1 MWSALVVCALLTA
14 CARPGGHPSPIGTL
28 EPSITQSSAEP
39 TKPPPNDACKLL
51 TAEEREDLMG
61 IPMNAEAPVRPANG
75 TQECIWTRSRYESAQ
90 AAIKVIALEGSTWA
104 QQARPQIARA
114 LGVQAGNRSL
124 VNKLEQALADL
135 SNAPTELSD
144 ERICEIYFL
153 YSEAYGLQRTE
164 ELLFYGSIGAIPA
177 VFAASC
183 EGGRVVMAG
192 FGEYGLR
199 GSIAANH
206 AAGRLLEAATGRAA
220 EVLRDAEA
228 DADDNGTTDA
238 EGTTEGGTSTDD
250 ESPGPEPSPD
260 EADEA
265 DEADSEGEEDS

>member
-1 MWSALVVCALLTA
+1 MWSALVACALLTA
-14 CARPGGHPSPIGTL
+14 CTGTNGKPSPIGTL

-61 IPMNAEAPVRPANG
+61 MPMNAEAPVRPANG
-75 TQECIWTRSRYESAQ
+75 TQECVWTRSKYESAQ
-90 AAIKVIALEGSTWA
+90 AAIKVIALEGTTWA
-104 QQARPQIARA
+104 QVARPQIARA
-114 LGVQAGNRSL
+114 LGVQAANGTL
-124 VNKLEQALADL
+124 TKKLESALADL
-135 SNAPTELSD
+135 STAPTELSD

-153 YSEAYGLQRTE
+153 YSEAYGLQQTE

-206 AAGRLLEAATGRAA
+206 AAGRLLDAAKGRAA
-220 EVLRDAEA
+220 EVLA
-228 DADDNGTTDA
+228 DADAGADEDETGTDD
-238 EGTTEGGTSTDD
+238 GD
-250 ESPGPEPSPD
+250 ESPSPAPD
-260 EADEA
+260 EQNEDTEDEDTE
-265 DEADSEGEEDS
+265 DEEES